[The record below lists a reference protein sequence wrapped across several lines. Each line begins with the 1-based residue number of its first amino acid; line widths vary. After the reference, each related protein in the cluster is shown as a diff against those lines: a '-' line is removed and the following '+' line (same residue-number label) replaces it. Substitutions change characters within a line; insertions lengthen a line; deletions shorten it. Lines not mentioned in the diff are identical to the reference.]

1 MTQGGDSL
9 LIKHPVQPEEGGS
22 SPTSPLHLF
31 VTPVAVSVAREFI
44 AAHHSRLP
52 YTQVGPWQIAFGV
65 YQSDDLIGTALWH
78 NCSARGLPQDWR
90 ELRRMAIASEA
101 PRNTASLMLAQMCR
115 WFRKNTKTSVV
126 VSYQD
131 AAVHRGTIYK
141 AAGWTPVS
149 ISRPRLRNREP
160 LRVGTNRQYR
170 SDANGSAPAASAKI
184 RWQRGLR
191 GQKFEA
197 LTPGQIQS
205 AALLRP
211 TR

>member
-1 MTQGGDSL
+1 L
-9 LIKHPVQPEEGGS
+9 
-22 SPTSPLHLF
+22 
-31 VTPVAVSVAREFI
+31 AREFI
-44 AAHHSRLP
+44 AKHHSRLP
-52 YTQVGPWQIAFGV
+52 CTQVGPWYIAFGV
-65 YQSDDLIGTALWH
+65 YQADELFGAALWH

-90 ELRRMAIASEA
+90 ELRRMAISSAA

-115 WFRKNTKTSVV
+115 WFCKNTKTSVLI
-126 VSYQD
+126 SYQD

-149 ISRPRLRNREP
+149 ISRARNREP
-160 LRVGTNRQYR
+160 LRVGTNRKYR

-184 RWQRGLR
+184 RWQFGLR

-197 LTPGQIQS
+197 LTSEEIQS
-205 AALLRP
+205 AAFLKP